1 MGTGG
6 IIAALIAAKVSQ
18 RVALWRIWVFSLGVF
33 GIAIGFVAESS
44 TLIIMFVAMG
54 TASFALALQNVAFG
68 AMFQRAVRDTIRG
81 RASAAVRLTVTGGTG
96 LVCC

>member
-1 MGTGG
+1 MG

-54 TASFALALQNVAFG
+54 TASFALALQNAYRLVPCFNGRFG
-68 AMFQRAVRDTIRG
+68 TRFEAVPAPSG
-81 RASAAVRLTVTGGTG
+81 
-96 LVCC
+96 